1 MGLDIKKRL
10 YVVKE
15 MPDNLGPIIMYK
27 NVYTFFGKDIPAY
40 LEDHYVD
47 DKLDMSYLVF
57 RGERAILPANTR
69 MAIVREDEQVD
80 TLEEIITRVDTGEA
94 LIFFNTINDVT
105 YISKINVYEPSVKDF
120 SLPKGIITSP
130 IERPRDIHYSVYR
143 GDIV

>member
-10 YVVKE
+10 YIVKE
-15 MPDNLGPIIMYK
+15 MPDNLEPITMYK
-27 NVYTFFGKDIPAY
+27 NVYTFFGKEVPAY

-69 MAIVREDEQVD
+69 RAIIDEDEQVD

-94 LIFFNTINDVT
+94 IIFFNTINNMT
-105 YISKINVYEPSVKDF
+105 YISKISVYEQSAKDF
-120 SLPKGIITSP
+120 SLPEGIITSP
-130 IERPRDIHYSVYR
+130 IGRPRDIHYSVYR